1 MERERGNREGAIE
14 RGACVMRL
22 AKIKL
27 ISLGKQ
33 DGYLRKTSNYL
44 KRL

>member
-1 MERERGNREGAIE
+1 MERERGSNRERE
-14 RGACVMRL
+14 RGVCVMRL